1 MLEEKMGKPGL
12 IKNHKRCKIGFELI
26 LFIMVCIAGTG
37 LAMAHRS
44 IIFAW
49 VEGDKV
55 FTESK
60 FSGGRLVKQGDIIV
74 YDLEGRQLLKGKT
87 DDQGKFSFVV
97 PKKTAMKIVV
107 QAGMGH
113 RGEWTIPV
121 SELKDAAGPQSE
133 ITTSQ
138 TTAFKKNAK
147 QAEVSHLSSNE
158 IRLTIEEALDKR
170 LKPVMKI
177 LVDSRE
183 HGPTF
188 RDVFG
193 GIGYILGLMGV
204 AAYFHYRRKSAE
216 AERKKAN

>member
-1 MLEEKMGKPGL
+1 MLFMMACVVWTDP
-12 IKNHKRCKIGFELI
+12 
-26 LFIMVCIAGTG
+26 
-37 LAMAHRS
+37 AMAHRS
-44 IIFAW
+44 TIFAW

-74 YDLEGRQLLKGKT
+74 YDLEGNQLLKGKT
-87 DDQGKFSFVV
+87 DDQGKFSFVI

-113 RGEWTIPV
+113 RGEWTIPL
-121 SELKDAAGPQSE
+121 SELEDVAGPLTE
-133 ITTSQ
+133 ITTSRK
-138 TTAFKKNAK
+138 TAPKRTEK
-147 QAEVSHLSSNE
+147 QAKVSHLSSNQ
-158 IRLTIEEALDKR
+158 IRLTVEEALDKR

-177 LVDSRE
+177 LVESRE

-188 RDVFG
+188 RDIFG

-204 AAYFHYRRKSAE
+204 ASYFHYRRKSAE

>member
-1 MLEEKMGKPGL
+1 MGKSSL
-12 IKNHKRCKIGFELI
+12 IKNRKRCKRGFGLI
-26 LFIMVCIAGTG
+26 FFIMVCIAGTG
-37 LAMAHRS
+37 PVMAHRS

-49 VEGDKV
+49 VEGDRV

-74 YDLEGRQLLKGKT
+74 YDLEGNQLLKGKT
-87 DDQGKFSFVV
+87 DDQGKFSFVI

-121 SELKDAAGPQSE
+121 SELKDVARPQTE

-138 TTAFKKNAK
+138 KTAPKKTEK
-147 QAEVSHLSSNE
+147 QTEVSHLSSNE
-158 IRLTIEEALDKR
+158 IRLIVEEALDKR
-170 LKPVMKI
+170 LKPVVKI
-177 LVDSRE
+177 LVESRE

-188 RDVFG
+188 RDIFG

-216 AERKKAN
+216 IEEKKTD

>member
-1 MLEEKMGKPGL
+1 MGKSSS
-12 IKNHKRCKIGFELI
+12 IKNRKRCKRGFGLI
-26 LFIMVCIAGTG
+26 FFIMVCIAGTG
-37 LAMAHRS
+37 PVMAHRS

-49 VEGDKV
+49 VEGEKI

-74 YDLEGRQLLKGKT
+74 YDLEGNQLLKGKT
-87 DDQGKFSFVV
+87 DEQGKFSFVI

-121 SELKDAAGPQSE
+121 SELEDVAGPQTE

-138 TTAFKKNAK
+138 KTAPKKTEE
-147 QAEVSHLSSNE
+147 QAEVCDATLDD
-158 IRLTIEEALDKR
+158 IRQVVEEALDKR

-177 LVDSRE
+177 LVKSRE
-183 HGPTF
+183 NRPTF
-188 RDVFG
+188 RDIFG

-204 AAYFHYRRKSAE
+204 AAYFHYRRKSSE
-216 AERKKAN
+216 IEGKKTD

>member
-1 MLEEKMGKPGL
+1 MGKSSL
-12 IKNHKRCKIGFELI
+12 IKNRKRCKRGFGLI
-26 LFIMVCIAGTG
+26 FFIMVCIAGTG
-37 LAMAHRS
+37 PVMAHRS

-60 FSGGRLVKQGDIIV
+60 FSGGRLVKQGDIMV
-74 YDLEGRQLLKGKT
+74 YDLEGNQLLKGKT
-87 DDQGKFSFVV
+87 DDWGKFSFVI

-113 RGEWTIPV
+113 RGEWVIP
-121 SELKDAAGPQSE
+121 LKE
-133 ITTSQ
+133 IQ
-138 TTAFKKNAK
+138 DVAETADLQKK
-147 QAEVSHLSSNE
+147 AEEQVE
-158 IRLTIEEALDKR
+158 ICDVTLDDIRQIVEEALDKR

-177 LVDSRE
+177 LVESRE

-188 RDVFG
+188 RDIFG

-204 AAYFHYRRKSAE
+204 AAYFHYRRKAAE
-216 AERKKAN
+216 AKRKKVN

>member
-1 MLEEKMGKPGL
+1 MRNL
-12 IKNHKRCKIGFELI
+12 GFGI
-26 LFIMVCIAGTG
+26 LFCIMVCIAGTG
-37 LAMAHRS
+37 PAMAHRS
-44 IIFAW
+44 TIFAW

-74 YDLEGRQLLKGKT
+74 YDPEGNQLLKGKT
-87 DDQGKFSFVV
+87 DDQGKFSFLI
-97 PKKTAMKIVV
+97 PKKTAMKIVL
-107 QAGMGH
+107 QSGMGH

-121 SELKDAAGPQSE
+121 SELEDVGGPQIE
-133 ITTSQ
+133 ISTSQ
-138 TTAFKKNAK
+138 KTVPKKTAK
-147 QAEVSHLSSNE
+147 QSEVFHLSSNE
-158 IRLTIEEALDKR
+158 IRLTIEEALEKR

-177 LVDSRE
+177 LVESRE
-183 HGPTF
+183 HSSTF
-188 RDVFG
+188 RDIFG

>member
-1 MLEEKMGKPGL
+1 MRTNNFTKKNRMCCRKSFGFMLFMMACVVWTDP
-12 IKNHKRCKIGFELI
+12 
-26 LFIMVCIAGTG
+26 
-37 LAMAHRS
+37 AMAHRS
-44 IIFAW
+44 TIFAW

-74 YDLEGRQLLKGKT
+74 YDLEGNQLLKGKT
-87 DDQGKFSFVV
+87 DDQGKFSFVI

-113 RGEWTIPV
+113 RGEWTIPL
-121 SELKDAAGPQSE
+121 SELEDVAGPLTE
-133 ITTSQ
+133 ITTSRK
-138 TTAFKKNAK
+138 TAPKRTEK
-147 QAEVSHLSSNE
+147 QAKVSHLSSNQ
-158 IRLTIEEALDKR
+158 IRLTVEEALDKR

-177 LVDSRE
+177 LVESRE

-188 RDVFG
+188 RDIFG

-204 AAYFHYRRKSAE
+204 ASYFHYRRKSAE